1 MNLRL
6 EIREIVESIL
16 SEGKNPLEVVDYYLK
31 SQPDL
36 IRKLKSKNN
45 ALLKKLTS
53 LDFEYNPEKFEVG
66 KIFPWLLNL
75 WKKND
80 PDLINLLNQSE
91 NSEAV
96 IKFKNFQKLFNQPK
110 FKKSIQIS
118 DINKFK
124 SISDFVNRV
133 NQAFVESNQ
142 IPAIS
147 SFSIEEI
154 NQDIRDGIIMK
165 TNLSNDNYF
174 VITPLKKKGAC
185 KYGNTHIGPDEG
197 RWCTAK
203 EENNAFD
210 SYKDGILY
218 IFMDKRDNLKSKF
231 QFYYKENNFQF
242 QNEFNRSFDH
252 SKFFEE
258 NLDIFKKLF
267 PKIVNKIEG
276 MGDEDIQITK
286 QILEYLP
293 KQYRE
298 IYLNNIEKYATGFLA
313 DLLKITKGEID
324 PEEYFS
330 NGEKIG
336 FENSGFQVD
345 KDKIIIDCE
354 LEDLN
359 STYRS
364 YADANKYGY
373 EYYQFD
379 SYEFNYLHNWI
390 KDGDRQKW
398 FNILRIFDMNFD
410 ESKFEEE
417 SYIYEIISE
426 THAYNYFRDLLNNFE
441 GNYENAKNQ
450 GQEKWIDKSMEKLPF
465 ELERNAI
472 TVYFKKA
479 IQYCLSNNI
488 VIINNIWDIIE
499 GGMDEEGLNE
509 DNLWGGDDSADYS
522 KLEND
527 LSNDIDEVL
536 ESIQDDEDFEGVS
549 ENSKKFVRML
559 KDLKFER
566 VYNGYELDNEKINIL
581 IKQIDYNE
589 GKIVINYKNKK
600 NNKEYN
606 GWIELD
612 SLPRYAT
619 MEMMFEGNYLL
630 RNQVRKIVKD
640 LY

>member
-1 MNLRL
+1 
-6 EIREIVESIL
+6 
-16 SEGKNPLEVVDYYLK
+16 
-31 SQPDL
+31 
-36 IRKLKSKNN
+36 
-45 ALLKKLTS
+45 
-53 LDFEYNPEKFEVG
+53 
-66 KIFPWLLNL
+66 
-75 WKKND
+75 
-80 PDLINLLNQSE
+80 
-91 NSEAV
+91 
-96 IKFKNFQKLFNQPK
+96 
-110 FKKSIQIS
+110 
-118 DINKFK
+118 
-124 SISDFVNRV
+124 
-133 NQAFVESNQ
+133 
-142 IPAIS
+142 
-147 SFSIEEI
+147 
-154 NQDIRDGIIMK
+154 
-165 TNLSNDNYF
+165 
-174 VITPLKKKGAC
+174 
-185 KYGNTHIGPDEG
+185 
-197 RWCTAK
+197 
-203 EENNAFD
+203 
-210 SYKDGILY
+210 
-218 IFMDKRDNLKSKF
+218 
-231 QFYYKENNFQF
+231 
-242 QNEFNRSFDH
+242 
-252 SKFFEE
+252 
-258 NLDIFKKLF
+258 
-267 PKIVNKIEG
+267 
-276 MGDEDIQITK
+276 
-286 QILEYLP
+286 
-293 KQYRE
+293 
-298 IYLNNIEKYATGFLA
+298 
-313 DLLKITKGEID
+313 
-324 PEEYFS
+324 
-330 NGEKIG
+330 
-336 FENSGFQVD
+336 
-345 KDKIIIDCE
+345 
-354 LEDLN
+354 
-359 STYRS
+359 
-364 YADANKYGY
+364 
-373 EYYQFD
+373 
-379 SYEFNYLHNWI
+379 
-390 KDGDRQKW
+390 
-398 FNILRIFDMNFD
+398 MNFD

-426 THAYNYFRDLLNNFE
+426 APAYNYFRDLLDKFE

>member
-16 SEGKNPLEVVDYYLK
+16 NEGKNPLEVVDFYLK
-31 SQPDL
+31 SQPEL
-36 IRKLKSKNN
+36 IQKLKSRKN
-45 ALLKKLTS
+45 LLLNKLTS
-53 LDFEYNPEKFEVG
+53 LDVEYNSEKFEVG

-91 NSEAV
+91 NSDAV
-96 IKFKNFQKLFNQPK
+96 IKFKNYQKLFNQPK

-133 NQAFVESNQ
+133 DQAFIEPEQ
-142 IPAIS
+142 IPAMTS
-147 SFSIEEI
+147 YGANEI

-165 TNLSNDNYF
+165 TNLSNDNF
-174 VITPLKKKGAC
+174 LVISPLKKKGAC
-185 KYGNTHIGPDEG
+185 KYGNTHIGSDEG

-203 EENNAFD
+203 EEHNAFD

-218 IFMDKRDNLKSKF
+218 IFMDKRDNLKSKY

-242 QNEFNRSFDH
+242 QNEFNRTFNH
-252 SKFFEE
+252 AEFFEE

-276 MGDEDIQITK
+276 KSDEDIQITK
-286 QILEYLP
+286 QLLNYLP
-293 KQYRE
+293 RQYKE
-298 IYLNNIEKYATGFLA
+298 LYFKNIEKYATGFLQ

-330 NGEKIG
+330 NPEKIG
-336 FENSGFQVD
+336 FENSGYQVD

-354 LEDLN
+354 LEDLS

-373 EYYQFD
+373 EHYQFD

-390 KDGDRQKW
+390 KNQDRQKW
-398 FNILRIFDMNFD
+398 YNILRIFDMKFD
-410 ESKFEEE
+410 ESKFEDET
-417 SYIYEIISE
+417 YIYEIISE
-426 THAYNYFRDLLNNFE
+426 VPAYDYFRDLLNNFE
-441 GNYENAKNQ
+441 GNYENAKNE
-450 GQEKWIDKSMEKLPF
+450 GQQKWIDDSMKKLPF

-479 IQYCLSNNI
+479 IQYCLSNNVVI
-488 VIINNIWDIIE
+488 VNNIWDIIE
-499 GGMDEEGLNE
+499 GGMEEEGLNE
-509 DNLWGGDDSADYS
+509 DNLWGGDDTADYS

-536 ESIQDDEDFEGVS
+536 ESIQNDEDFEGVS
-549 ENSKKFVRML
+549 ENSKKFQRML
-559 KDLKFER
+559 KDLKFKR

-581 IKQIDYNE
+581 IKRIDYNE
-589 GKIVINYKNKK
+589 AKIAINYKNKK

-612 SLPRYAT
+612 NLPRYAT
-619 MEMMFEGNYLL
+619 MEMMFEGHSLL
-630 RNQVRKIVKD
+630 RNKIKEIIRNS
-640 LY
+640 Y